1 MTNRILILG
10 ASGHI
15 AHFAIE
21 KLLKSTDDHLVL
33 FTSHP
38 QSLAEMDPERT
49 TIFMGDTLS
58 PDDLAQVMDNVNIVY
73 ANLSNPDI
81 QQQAANI
88 IAAMDQH
95 QIKPLI

>member
-33 FTSHP
+33 FTRHP

-49 TIFMGDTLS
+49 TIFMGDRLR
-58 PDDLAQVMDNVNIVY
+58 
-73 ANLSNPDI
+73 
-81 QQQAANI
+81 
-88 IAAMDQH
+88 
-95 QIKPLI
+95 

>member
-33 FTSHP
+33 FTRHP
-38 QSLAEMDPERT
+38 QSLAEMDTER
-49 TIFMGDTLS
+49 INILEGDTLS
-58 PDDLAQVMDNVNIVY
+58 PNDLVKAMNNVNIVY

-81 QQQAANI
+81 QRRLQTLLLRWISTKLNN
-88 IAAMDQH
+88 
-95 QIKPLI
+95 